1 MDTVSPLVSTDWLG
15 ANIGDPKLVILDVR
29 ISDDYVA
36 SHIPNAVNVPFVVP
50 FSAWIT
56 MKDDL
61 LLELPDKADLFNAI
75 GSAGIKSDSL
85 VVVVGGAGDTFALA
99 GITRVADTLLYA
111 GVKNVAILDGGYDK
125 WVKEGKT
132 VSTEPVMPTPVTYTG
147 KINEA
152 MFVSKDYV
160 AKKIKKSVIADARDA
175 DVYFGVRL
183 EEAWTSRLGHIPSAK
198 SLPAPW
204 LWTFVE
210 GVGTYK
216 NIDELRE
223 MASGIIGKDA
233 SKEIIVYC
241 GVGGYA
247 STAWFVLQEVLGY
260 TNVKVYDGSAQEW
273 TRDPEAPVVRYRWE

>member
-1 MDTVSPLVSTDWLG
+1 MDAVSPLVSTDWLG

-36 SHIPNAVNVPFVVP
+36 GHIPNAVNVPFVVP

-125 WVKEGKT
+125 WVKEGRS
-132 VSTEPVMPTPVTYTG
+132 VSTEPVMPTLVAYTG
-147 KINEA
+147 EVNEA
-152 MFVSKDYV
+152 MFVSKEYV
-160 AKKIKKSVIADARDA
+160 QDKIGKSIIADARDA

-183 EEAWTSRLGHIPSAK
+183 EETWTSRLGHIPSAK

-204 LWTFVE
+204 LWTFAE

>member
-36 SHIPNAVNVPFVVP
+36 GHIPNAVNVPFVVP

-132 VSTEPVMPTPVTYTG
+132 VSTEPVMPTLVAYTG
-147 KINEA
+147 EVNEA

-204 LWTFVE
+204 LWTFAE